1 MNSST
6 KNKSIYYIPLENLT
20 KKSDLSKIENVLD
33 SIKEIDSYNLEL
45 NSQKIK
51 LSSKYPDVAISKS
64 VSDLTELGYKFP
76 IVKNNFP
83 LMNMSCASCA
93 NSSQNILK
101 MQPGVLSANVN
112 FANET
117 AYIEYI
123 PSLIT
128 PQSLKESLNEA
139 GYNLIIDQN
148 EDSQNSVEAI
158 QKSHYESLK
167 KKTIGAM
174 IFSIPLLIIGMIP
187 SLMYKSWS
195 NYVMWLLATPVVFIF
210 GKQFFKGA
218 YNQAKHHTANMDTLV
233 AVSTGTAYIFS
244 IFNTLFPSF
253 WLSHGLKPHV
263 YFEASAVVITFVLLG
278 KILEEKAKGNTS
290 SAIKKLMGLQPKT
303 VVIINGTNQ
312 EEIPIK
318 SVTPG
323 MIILVKPGEKI
334 AVDGTVISGNSF
346 VDESMISGEPIPV
359 EKEKGANVYAGTINQ
374 KGSFQFCADKVGK
387 DTLLSQIITTVQEA
401 QGSKAP
407 VQKLVD
413 KIAGIFVP
421 AVFIIAVFS
430 FLLWIL
436 FGGNQ
441 GFIFG
446 FQSFVTVLVIACP
459 CALGLATPTAIMV
472 GIGKGAE
479 KGILIK
485 DAESLE
491 VTKNI
496 TAVVLDKTGTIT
508 EGKPLVEEI
517 KWFSSD
523 YEEKKQLLYSIERS
537 SEHPLAGA
545 IIHFF
550 DKENIPFI
558 SDMEIH
564 NLSGKGIIGIYK
576 NQKYFIGNYSLLK
589 NNNIYLSDEVKS
601 WINTKL
607 ELSTTVILFADE
619 KNVLAA
625 ISISDKIK
633 STSEKAIKEIK
644 NLGIEV
650 HMLTGDNNATANY
663 VAKDTGIN
671 FYKAEV
677 SPQDKIEYIKEL
689 QRKSKI
695 VAMVGDG
702 INDSAALAQADVSIA
717 MGRGSDIAIEVAKMT
732 IISGDLLKVPEA
744 IKLSKQTVKTIKQ
757 NLFWAFIYNIIGI
770 PIAAGI
776 LYPINGFLLNP
787 MIAGAAMALSSVS
800 VVSNSLLLKFRN

>member
-51 LSSKYPDVAISKS
+51 LSSKYPDVAISKA

-278 KILEEKAKGNTS
+278 KILE
-290 SAIKKLMGLQPKT
+290 
-303 VVIINGTNQ
+303 VIR
-312 EEIPIK
+312 
-318 SVTPG
+318 
-323 MIILVKPGEKI
+323 L
-334 AVDGTVISGNSF
+334 
-346 VDESMISGEPIPV
+346 
-359 EKEKGANVYAGTINQ
+359 
-374 KGSFQFCADKVGK
+374 
-387 DTLLSQIITTVQEA
+387 
-401 QGSKAP
+401 
-407 VQKLVD
+407 
-413 KIAGIFVP
+413 
-421 AVFIIAVFS
+421 
-430 FLLWIL
+430 
-436 FGGNQ
+436 
-441 GFIFG
+441 
-446 FQSFVTVLVIACP
+446 
-459 CALGLATPTAIMV
+459 
-472 GIGKGAE
+472 
-479 KGILIK
+479 
-485 DAESLE
+485 
-491 VTKNI
+491 
-496 TAVVLDKTGTIT
+496 
-508 EGKPLVEEI
+508 
-517 KWFSSD
+517 
-523 YEEKKQLLYSIERS
+523 R
-537 SEHPLAGA
+537 
-545 IIHFF
+545 
-550 DKENIPFI
+550 
-558 SDMEIH
+558 
-564 NLSGKGIIGIYK
+564 
-576 NQKYFIGNYSLLK
+576 LLK
-589 NNNIYLSDEVKS
+589 N
-601 WINTKL
+601 
-607 ELSTTVILFADE
+607 
-619 KNVLAA
+619 
-625 ISISDKIK
+625 
-633 STSEKAIKEIK
+633 
-644 NLGIEV
+644 
-650 HMLTGDNNATANY
+650 
-663 VAKDTGIN
+663 
-671 FYKAEV
+671 
-677 SPQDKIEYIKEL
+677 
-689 QRKSKI
+689 
-695 VAMVGDG
+695 
-702 INDSAALAQADVSIA
+702 
-717 MGRGSDIAIEVAKMT
+717 
-732 IISGDLLKVPEA
+732 
-744 IKLSKQTVKTIKQ
+744 
-757 NLFWAFIYNIIGI
+757 
-770 PIAAGI
+770 
-776 LYPINGFLLNP
+776 
-787 MIAGAAMALSSVS
+787 
-800 VVSNSLLLKFRN
+800 